1 MPRMKNQTTAFPS
14 GRRIQLVRAF
24 TKAAVAS
31 RTQARQYILDG
42 RVTVNGDV
50 VKHILHW
57 VDVDRDDIRFDGK
70 SIKPIEQ
77 KTYIVV
83 HKPAGYLTTRSDSE
97 NRPTVYDLLPAF
109 ETWLFPVG
117 RLDMDSE
124 GLLLLTNDGALGNW
138 LKEPEH
144 DISKRYKVLLD
155 RPMLEKQR
163 KQLEQGIFLKT
174 FTTKPCRI
182 RRIGPEPEGYWM
194 SIILTEGKNRQVR
207 RMMEVVGY
215 SVKRLIRTHIG
226 PLALNDLP
234 AGQWRTLSSQEIA
247 DLKEMRRNFLKN
259 NHPHE
264 TL

>member
-1 MPRMKNQTTAFPS
+1 
-14 GRRIQLVRAF
+14 LVRVF

-42 RVTVNGDV
+42 RVTVNGV
-50 VKHILHW
+50 VVNHILHW
-57 VDVDRDDIRFDGK
+57 VDVDRDDIRFDGQ

-83 HKPAGYLTTRSDSE
+83 HKPAGYITTRSDSE

-144 DISKRYKVLLD
+144 NISKRYKVLLD
-155 RPMLEKQR
+155 RPMLEKHR
-163 KQLEQGIFLKT
+163 KQLEQGIFLKI

-182 RRIGPEPEGYWM
+182 RRIGPDPEGYWM
-194 SIILTEGKNRQVR
+194 SIILSEGKNRQVR
-207 RMMEVVGY
+207 RMMEAVGY
-215 SVKRLIRTHIG
+215 TVIRLIRTHIG
-226 PLALNDLP
+226 PLALNELP
-234 AGQWRTLSSQEIA
+234 AGQWRALSSREVEELQ
-247 DLKEMRRNFLKN
+247 EMRRDFMKN
-259 NHPHE
+259 RPPQDAILIHLRGR
-264 TL
+264 TKSV